1 MKMPT
6 TQLTIMATAIF
17 CGFLASCGPAP
28 VSSFVADVIRTPFV
42 ALGAATSAVR
52 SAPAAVTSTAAS
64 LNQTANDIGP
74 AAVKLENTAYNRA
87 NIGYTKAASN

>member
-52 SAPAAVTSTAAS
+52 STPKAVTSTAAS

-74 AAVKLENTAYNRA
+74 AAVKLENTAYSRIGTGYA
-87 NIGYTKAASN
+87 NATSN